1 MFTPRAASSTIT
13 AREMLDWVMVST
25 LAQRPRTGASVG
37 LKAVLVLKARN
48 R

>member
-1 MFTPRAASSTIT
+1 MLT
-13 AREMLDWVMVST
+13 ARATSTAITMRDSADCSIMRTFAGRDNTMV
-25 LAQRPRTGASVG
+25 SVG

>member
-1 MFTPRAASSTIT
+1 MSEREDWSIISTFAYRDNT
-13 AREMLDWVMVST
+13 SV
-25 LAQRPRTGASVG
+25 SVG